1 MRDNLKS
8 YLCDAVEA
16 AHERIK
22 RVEQTQKVV
31 QFPDQSE
38 VIITKQVAQR
48 GGHHTHLKHEK

>member
-16 AHERIK
+16 AHERIQ
-22 RVEQTQKVV
+22 RVEETQKVV
-31 QFPDQSE
+31 QVSDQSK

-48 GGHHTHLKHEK
+48 GGHHTHLTHEK